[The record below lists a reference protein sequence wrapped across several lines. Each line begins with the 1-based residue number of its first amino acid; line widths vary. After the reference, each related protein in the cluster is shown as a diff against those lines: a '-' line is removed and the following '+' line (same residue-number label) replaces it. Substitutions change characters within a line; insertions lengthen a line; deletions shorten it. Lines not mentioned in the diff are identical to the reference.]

1 MPDTTHTSDLPATSF
16 AVLGLISFRPMSGYD
31 LKQFADKS
39 IGHFY
44 WSPAKSQI
52 YAELRRLKLAGLVT
66 EEHVEQEARPDKR
79 VYAITA
85 DGRSRLAD
93 WVNSSAFEQDV
104 FKSTLML
111 RVFLGRS
118 ANPGALIKL
127 LQQNLDFESDRLAE
141 LRGME
146 QQCVDAGGDATFS
159 LLTIRAGVHL
169 TEAAIKWSAESM
181 KTLEDHAVATESSL
195 TGEKKTQ

>member
-1 MPDTTHTSDLPATSF
+1 MPSDTQTPRLPATSF
-16 AVLGLISFRPMSGYD
+16 AVLGLLSFRPMSGYD
-31 LKQFADKS
+31 LKLYADRS

-66 EEHVEQEARPDKR
+66 EELVEQDSRPDKR

-85 DGRSRLAD
+85 TGRAMLAN
-93 WVNSSAFEQDV
+93 WVSASSFEQDV

-118 ANPGALIKL
+118 ADPVALINL
-127 LQQNLDFESDRLAE
+127 LQQNLDFEHDRLAE

-146 QQCVDAGGDATFS
+146 QQCLVSDGDALFS
-159 LLTIRAGVHL
+159 LLTIRAGIYL
-169 TEAAIKWSAESM
+169 TEAAIKWSEESM
-181 KTLEDHAVATESSL
+181 KALEAHAAATG
-195 TGEKKTQ
+195 TGSTEGGKTQ